1 MRQSTVAFDVS
12 GLSIEGVVAEPD
24 GGGDD
29 RPGVVVCH
37 PHPLY
42 GGSMDNNVV
51 LALSFALTEQGF
63 ATLRFNFRGV
73 GSSQGEHAKGELE
86 HQEASGALQFL
97 AAWPGVDGERMG
109 LAGYSFGASVILRRS
124 ELHDKA
130 QAFALV
136 SPPAGALGDT
146 GLAAT
151 QHPVFLIVGDRDRVL
166 PADQVRPILETFAS
180 PPALYVA
187 PGIDHYWLGAEQVM
201 APRVA
206 QFFTEALK

>member
-1 MRQSTVAFDVS
+1 MRQSTVAFDVN
-12 GLSIEGVVAEPD
+12 GLSMEGVVAEPD
-24 GGGDD
+24 GGGED

-42 GGSMDNNVV
+42 GGNMDNNVV
-51 LALSFALTEQGF
+51 LALSFSLTEQGF

-73 GSSQGEHAKGELE
+73 GGSQGEHAKGELE
-86 HQEASGALQFL
+86 HEEVSAALQFL
-97 AAWPGVDGERMG
+97 AAWPGVGSGRMG

-136 SPPAGALGDT
+136 SPPAGALEGT

-166 PADQVRPILETFAS
+166 PSDKVGPLLEPFAS
-180 PPALYVA
+180 PPAAYVA
-187 PGIDHYWLGAEQVM
+187 PGIDHYWAGSEQEM

-206 QFFTEALK
+206 QFFTEALQ